1 MQSGIDPDYFGTDAL
16 KHSAAVFPY
25 TDYHSGTVYD
35 LAASTSFVVEAA
47 ESDVLKRK
55 PRDPKESFM
64 NKRMNTGIIS
74 GGITLA
80 ITVLAVFLY
89 SWFSGGDIAVSQTHA
104 FIIWLFGHVC
114 LAFHMR
120 TNNVPLTKTGI
131 FSSRAF
137 NTWMAGVVAF
147 LVIALNIPV
156 LQQYL
161 RLTNIGIIP
170 ILCLALI
177 AVIATS
183 WMEIRKLFRK
193 NTNIDL

>member
-1 MQSGIDPDYFGTDAL
+1 M
-16 KHSAAVFPY
+16 
-25 TDYHSGTVYD
+25 
-35 LAASTSFVVEAA
+35 
-47 ESDVLKRK
+47 
-55 PRDPKESFM
+55 
-64 NKRMNTGIIS
+64 
-74 GGITLA
+74 
-80 ITVLAVFLY
+80 
-89 SWFSGGDIAVSQTHA
+89 
-104 FIIWLFGHVC
+104 
-114 LAFHMR
+114 
-120 TNNVPLTKTGI
+120 PLTKTGI

-161 RLTNIGIIP
+161 QLTNIGIIP